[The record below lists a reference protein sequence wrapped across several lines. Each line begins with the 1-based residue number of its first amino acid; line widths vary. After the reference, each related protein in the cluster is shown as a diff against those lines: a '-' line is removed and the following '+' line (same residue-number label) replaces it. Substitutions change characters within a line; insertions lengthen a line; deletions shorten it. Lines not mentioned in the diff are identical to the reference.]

1 MTTCE
6 IRPPGVAGE
15 TGARHYMPL
24 ASEYSTSTARLIFID
39 ADDFYRDIVKSELT
53 AEGFSVVD
61 FPNSD
66 AAMASL
72 QAGAE
77 ADLIVTDWG
86 PQNAIG
92 GNVFQAMRKAGI
104 DVPVVVLTERS
115 STVHERFALQQGA
128 VDFIDKSRGTQIVA
142 ARVRLILASNR
153 KAQALPDTIE
163 QGRLLLETGRA
174 YWAGIDVNLTVG
186 EFKIVLL
193 LATQVGEHV
202 SYRQIYDALHY
213 PGFMAGC
220 GEDGYR
226 ANVRGAIKRIRCK
239 FKECDPNWDEITNF
253 IGFGYSW
260 QKRGVQIIPPE
271 ELEEQLAEC
280 GVMLDNF
287 DL

>member
-1 MTTCE
+1 M
-6 IRPPGVAGE
+6 
-15 TGARHYMPL
+15 
-24 ASEYSTSTARLIFID
+24 FID
-39 ADDFYRDIVKSELT
+39 ADEFYRGIVKSELA

-61 FPNSD
+61 FPTGE
-66 AAMASL
+66 AAMESL
-72 QAGAE
+72 RTGAE
-77 ADLIVTDWG
+77 ADLIITDWG
-86 PQNAIG
+86 PENARD
-92 GNVFQAMRKAGI
+92 GNVLQAMRRAGI

-153 KAQALPDTIE
+153 KARAPADTVE
-163 QGRLLLETGRA
+163 RGRLLLEAGRA

-193 LATQVGEHV
+193 LATQAGEHV
-202 SYRQIYDALHY
+202 PYREIYDALHY
-213 PGFMAGC
+213 PGFVAGC

-239 FKECDPNWDEITNF
+239 FKECDSSWDEITNF

-260 QKRGVQIIPPE
+260 QKKDVHIVPAQE
-271 ELEEQLAEC
+271 VEEQLAEF
-280 GVMLDNF
+280 GVMLDSF